1 MHMSPHE
8 GMPIV
13 GPDGRQNWVDAGRY
27 TIVQRFF
34 LARIERLVSLRKSK
48 SDELESWQ
56 NALLNRAIYSTYRDC
71 VDLGLNDE
79 ARAILR
85 GTGDREPGPTGTPGP
100 TASK

>member
-1 MHMSPHE
+1 MSPHE
-8 GMPIV
+8 RMPIV

-48 SDELESWQ
+48 SEELEPWQ

-71 VDLGLNDE
+71 LAQGLADE
-79 ARAILR
+79 ARWVLR
-85 GTGDREPGPTGTPGP
+85 PQEGTSRSAPAP
-100 TASK
+100 